1 MKQKQAKRSEGY
13 IPSVND
19 IIENKRVVDMC
30 NYYGIQIGVFSDNEI
45 YSNDELVAL
54 KYINEGKELPSEL
67 ADRLLSTRE
76 QRVKKQKNI
85 THNSTEKDVAD
96 LFGIE
101 LKD

>member
-1 MKQKQAKRSEGY
+1 MKQKQAKRSKGY

-45 YSNDELVAL
+45 YSKDELIAL

-67 ADRLLSTRE
+67 ANRLLNTRE
-76 QRVKKQKNI
+76 QRVKKHKNI
-85 THNSTEKDVAD
+85 AHNSTEKDVKD

>member
-1 MKQKQAKRSEGY
+1 
-13 IPSVND
+13 
-19 IIENKRVVDMC
+19 MC
-30 NYYGIQIGVFSDNEI
+30 SSD
-45 YSNDELVAL
+45 LL

-67 ADRLLSTRE
+67 ANRLLSTRE